1 MSNFDKNLT
10 DGRRDGGNDRQKSG
24 CLYRTLLQAG
34 ATKTAIAY
42 LQMPCS
48 DFLGVRPASYTHHFT
63 RGRKKLASVS
73 PRDSYK
79 TSNVR
84 TFCFLKSTFIF
95 GKSECA
101 SGVSVQC
108 LVKPSTGRHRI
119 STVHRFYLYGQIINT
134 KLSSTRGKLS
144 RH

>member
-1 MSNFDKNLT
+1 MT
-10 DGRRDGGNDRQKSG
+10 DRKVDAYIAPCYKQVRQKQ
-24 CLYRTLLQAG
+24 LLHICKCRAV
-34 ATKTAIAY
+34 I
-42 LQMPCS
+42 
-48 DFLGVRPASYTHHFT
+48 FLGVRPASYTHHFT